1 MVTFSEQDKQLTCT
15 FAGRLDTAAVMKDEL
30 AVDEKIEQAPDR
42 SVAFDL
48 AGVTFIASSFL
59 RLCLK
64 TAKTVGVARFSVRR
78 VTPEIKKV
86 FVIAGMD
93 KHLTIT

>member
-1 MVTFSEQDKQLTCT
+1 MVTFNEREKDIICT
-15 FAGRLDTAAVMKDEL
+15 FTGKLDTMAVMKDEA
-30 AVDEKIEQAPDR
+30 AVDEKIGQAHDR

-64 TAKTVGVARFSVRR
+64 TAKTVGAARFSMGNLS
-78 VTPEIKKV
+78 PEMKKV
-86 FVIAGMD
+86 LVISGLD
-93 KHLTIT
+93 KQLRIS